1 MRSKYYVA
9 MSRVTKKQNIYLFGA
24 HCLIGNKWGGNGY
37 GIDSKRF
44 ISLTV
49 KKKHAACKYY
59 LENLLFKLKWPG

>member
-1 MRSKYYVA
+1 MADMRSNYYVA
-9 MSRVTKKQNIYLFGA
+9 MSRVTKKQNIYLYGA

-49 KKKHAACKYY
+49 KKKQAAI
-59 LENLLFKLKWPG
+59 